1 MAYRRIL
8 IRRDT
13 AANWTANNPTLAAG
27 EFGHETDTGKLKLG
41 DGSTAWTSL
50 GYQSNVTSV
59 NGSTGAVTGLAPLAS
74 PTFTGT
80 PTLPTGTIAT
90 TQTASN
96 NSTAIATTAYVDAAD
111 ALKANLASPTFTGT
125 PTLPTGTIATTQS
138 VADNSTKVAT
148 TAFVRGE
155 VTALVN
161 SATATLDT
169 LGEIA
174 TALGNDANLSTTLTT
189 SIGLKAPLASPTF
202 TGTVIG
208 NPAAGTTSTG
218 TSGFGY
224 MGLPQNSATTGA
236 YGVVAADAGLHIYSS
251 ATRTITIPANG
262 TIAMPIG
269 STVVFIAGSGAT
281 VTIAITTD
289 TMYLAGLGTT
299 GSRTLAAFGMATA
312 VKITSTS
319 WIISGN
325 GLT

>member
-1 MAYRRIL
+1 MTTRRIL

-13 AANWTANNPTLAAG
+13 AANWTAANPTLASG
-27 EFGHETDTGKLKLG
+27 ELGGETDTGKLKLG
-41 DGSTAWTSL
+41 NGSTAWNSL
-50 GYQSNVTSV
+50 AYQAGVTSV
-59 NGSTGAVTGLAPLAS
+59 NGNTGVVTGLAPIAS

-80 PTLPTGTIAT
+80 VTIPSG
-90 TQTASN
+90 ASI
-96 NSTAIATTAYVDAAD
+96 SDFAP
-111 ALKANLASPTFTGT
+111 LASPTFTGT

-202 TGTVIG
+202 TGTVTG
-208 NPAAGTTSTG
+208 NPAVATTSTG

-236 YGVVAADAGLHIYSS
+236 YGVVAADAGTHIYSS
-251 ATRTITIPANG
+251 ATRTITIPADA

-281 VTIAITTD
+281 VTIAITSD